1 MNRHYNYHLLLE
13 ICPGIF
19 GFEIRDTGF
28 PGMRWS
34 GKRGNPGIWQEIPG
48 YPGMN
53 YSQVSLG
60 ENEVGSTNY
69 SYDNSIKQLAPDAW
83 TMEMCL

>member
-1 MNRHYNYHLLLE
+1 MT
-13 ICPGIF
+13 IF
-19 GFEIRDTGF
+19 
-28 PGMRWS
+28 
-34 GKRGNPGIWQEIPG
+34 PG

-60 ENEVGSTNY
+60 ENEVGWTNY

-83 TMEMCL
+83 AMEMCL

>member
-1 MNRHYNYHLLLE
+1 LSRD
-13 ICPGIF
+13 F
-19 GFEIRDTGF
+19 GFEIPKF

-34 GKRGNPGIWQEIPG
+34 GKRENPGIAG
-48 YPGMN
+48 NSGMN
-53 YSQVSLG
+53 YSQVNTG

-69 SYDNSIKQLAPDAW
+69 SYDNSIKQWAPDAW

>member
-1 MNRHYNYHLLLE
+1 VVRE
-13 ICPGIF
+13 TGESRDPGI
-19 GFEIRDTGF
+19 
-28 PGMRWS
+28 S
-34 GKRGNPGIWQEIPG
+34 QEIPG

-69 SYDNSIKQLAPDAW
+69 SYDNSIKQLTPDAW